1 MTYWK
6 ILLLMKRRPG
16 MSVEAFRDYY
26 ENHHVPLALKYSTAV
41 TRYIRR
47 YLEPHTNPDTGESG
61 ELPYDVVTELWFD
74 DEETWRGTVSY
85 LETSVMSDE
94 IVADE
99 LNLFDRPTM
108 RMATVVECET
118 DMDEVRRRFAP
129 AKD

>member
-6 ILLLMKRRPG
+6 ILLFMKRRPG
-16 MSVEAFRDYY
+16 MSIEDFREYY

-41 TRYIRR
+41 TRYMRR
-47 YLEPHTNPDTGESG
+47 YLEPHRNPDTGDDS

-74 DEETWRGTVSY
+74 NEEVWRGTVAY

-94 IVADE
+94 IVDDE
-99 LNLFDRPTM
+99 LKLFNRPTM

-118 DMDEVRRRFAP
+118 DMEEVRRRYAAP
-129 AKD
+129 Q